1 MLVPSVALTNKKES
15 IVDSLD
21 LLRTFSEVATSGSFS
36 RTAKHLSLSKGT
48 VSKYIATLESRFGVR
63 LLNRTSHAVS
73 LTDAGALLLERSR
86 PMLELADVTQA
97 ELQDRARIPS
107 GRVRIS
113 APYGMELT
121 ELPAL
126 INAFLGHYPE
136 VSISLVL
143 TNRMVDLAEEGVD
156 IALRFGA
163 SANENLIVRKLV
175 PMELAVCAA
184 PVYWRKHGVPA
195 HPGELAHHIALF
207 NSHLNPM
214 PKWRFEV
221 DGQPLEVAV
230 RGQLD
235 ATEASP
241 LIQAALLGA
250 GVVYLPSVMLE
261 PYVESG
267 RLVPVLSDFVRSDM
281 WLSAVYLQRR
291 HSTAV
296 HRALLD
302 FLADRLKPAGSR
314 MRVGAQ

>member
-1 MLVPSVALTNKKES
+1 M
-15 IVDSLD
+15 DSLD
-21 LLRTFSEVATSGSFS
+21 LLRTFSEVASSGSFS
-36 RTAKHLSLSKGT
+36 RTAKHLALSRGT
-48 VSKYIATLESRFGVR
+48 VSKYIAALERRFGVR
-63 LLNRTSHAVS
+63 LLNRTSRAVS
-73 LTDAGALLLERSR
+73 LTDAGLLLLDRSR
-86 PMLELADVTQA
+86 PILELADATRA
-97 ELQDRARIPS
+97 ELQDRARVPS
-107 GRVRIS
+107 GRLRIS
-113 APYGMELT
+113 APHGMDLT

-126 INAFLGHYPE
+126 INDFLGHYPE

-175 PMELAVCAA
+175 SMELSVCAA
-184 PVYWRKHGVPA
+184 PMYWRKHGIPA
-195 HPGELAHHIALF
+195 HPGELAHHVALF
-207 NSHLNPM
+207 STHLNPL
-214 PKWRFEV
+214 PKWRFEA

-230 RGQLD
+230 RGRLD
-235 ATEASP
+235 ATEAGP

-250 GVVYLPSVMLE
+250 GVVYLPSVMLQ

-267 RLVPVLSDFVRSDM
+267 RLVSVLSDFVRSGM

-302 FLADRLKPAGSR
+302 FLATRLKPAGSR
-314 MRVGAQ
+314 IRIDTQ